1 MEDYWGGQTAATETA
16 EKQPD
21 AAAAQPQATPA
32 PTATPATAAAPAAA
46 DDDIDMI
53 E

>member
-1 MEDYWGGQTAATETA
+1 MDDYWGGNNAATETA
-16 EKQPD
+16 EKQPETD
-21 AAAAQPQATPA
+21 AAQPQA
-32 PTATPATAAAPAAA
+32 ATASVAAPAAPTAA

>member
-1 MEDYWGGQTAATETA
+1 MEDYWGGNNAATETA
-16 EKQPD
+16 EKQPE
-21 AAAAQPQATPA
+21 AAAAQPQAAPA
-32 PTATPATAAAPAAA
+32 PAAAAAAPAVA